1 MNFDQLVHLTGDLH
15 CFSPGMVSAGESLDH
30 VRVQLSRWVRS
41 GRVTRICKGWY
52 ALNEPYRRVRI
63 DMKVIASTIKAGSYV
78 SLQSG
83 LAFHGMIPEYV
94 AETTCVT
101 TGRPLTVHSPFGR
114 IRYRHIKNDLFF
126 GYSRIESGPQQAFV
140 ATGEK
145 ALLDLLYLT
154 PGSDD
159 PAYLAELRLQDLANL
174 DVDAM
179 GRMARLFTAP
189 RIERAVKR
197 VSRLLVEGS
206 EMR

>member
-1 MNFDQLVHLTGDLH
+1 
-15 CFSPGMVSAGESLDH
+15 
-30 VRVQLSRWVRS
+30 
-41 GRVTRICKGWY
+41 
-52 ALNEPYRRVRI
+52 
-63 DMKVIASTIKAGSYV
+63 
-78 SLQSG
+78 
-83 LAFHGMIPEYV
+83 
-94 AETTCVT
+94 
-101 TGRPLTVHSPFGR
+101 
-114 IRYRHIKNDLFF
+114 
-126 GYSRIESGPQQAFV
+126 V